1 MLSPP
6 HPLIYNRPKMLDLS
20 YSGLD
25 EFKDPEFKS
34 YGSEK
39 KQRVSHEADD
49 DTRYDLS
56 DVVFTEW
63 LRSKKFNYKTM
74 DHYTKKAFW
83 IYWIRGDYEVE
94 LTDEEFSDNEDEV
107 AEVFRIETNIF
118 DFETPVR
125 MKSIWNDGSINGI
138 EQVPG
143 LMRNHEPT
151 LGVLGGLN
159 HTVGNSLH
167 YQDYEW
173 CEALMDCELKE
184 QDLRNKAILE
194 GLISDDELRNDGWRR
209 WDSHENTYHNHNEL
223 ENETH
228 DERKELCVAHKL
240 LVCKIRRF
248 EMIKYSFGQ
257 DKEYVAVKEDEY
269 DDFGRT
275 NNDA

>member
-1 MLSPP
+1 
-6 HPLIYNRPKMLDLS
+6 
-20 YSGLD
+20 
-25 EFKDPEFKS
+25 
-34 YGSEK
+34 
-39 KQRVSHEADD
+39 
-49 DTRYDLS
+49 
-56 DVVFTEW
+56 
-63 LRSKKFNYKTM
+63 M

-159 HTVGNSLH
+159 HTGKQFAYHIGNSLH

-228 DERKELCVAHKL
+228 DGKKRV
-240 LVCKIRRF
+240 
-248 EMIKYSFGQ
+248 MY
-257 DKEYVAVKEDEY
+257 KEYVAVKEDEY

-275 NNDA
+275 NDDA